1 MSKKGSALLNA
12 RLLHKEDNWFRDQ
25 YGRYVMFR
33 GVNFGSRSK
42 LPPYLPISPLEAK
55 TISSSEL
62 SNEIRSVARE
72 LDLMKD
78 CGFSAVRLPISWK
91 AIEPRPNPNLEELL
105 PEGVEYL
112 ELVTQIIDEL
122 YSRGILVFLD
132 FHQDIA
138 SDLCGGDGFPDWALA
153 ITKELRQYVKPPKY
167 NKMWAASYM
176 LNKLVKSTLYSF
188 WHNDLTNE
196 EVNLKNYPVRTH
208 LEKTIG
214 QTVRFFSNM
223 NDGQGHPAIVGVD
236 VFNEPHPVGI
246 DKREFES
253 QFLKEYYLNTFK
265 EISKYDDRTF
275 IFIEPRVDWTAFS
288 SEEMNKNLGGWDKV
302 KKFDLRK
309 YLRIGDME
317 MVRSPLDRDTYKTR
331 GSLMGAPKKINTYLP
346 ERSEWSSVF
355 RERGVFSFH
364 YYDTRALMMGTF
376 KIPDSMSQYKQDWP
390 DVFEKIVAAGYDR
403 DLIPFLSEF
412 GGSHETEQIGAYI
425 NLQYIQVESQLLN
438 STYWNYDLYHTKKGK
453 DNWNLENFSLLG
465 PNRKPRWLDLATRA
479 YPILSSAKP
488 IILTFDIKKK
498 YFILA
503 LHGRAVD
510 SPTVIYVPQRT
521 HYHKGFYVW
530 CLTGRESIQWDSE
543 NQLLYWKP
551 SKDDMLNMVV
561 ITEKDEVKIKDLSKE
576 IKTVVVRDIRTVS
589 DLSKE
594 VLENRKVRDETTIK
608 QIPEQI
614 RNFFENMKPCG
625 KFQ

>member
-1 MSKKGSALLNA
+1 MSRKGSALLNA

-25 YGRYVMFR
+25 DGRYVMFR

-55 TISSSEL
+55 TITSSEL
-62 SNEIRSVARE
+62 GKEINSVAGE
-72 LDLMKD
+72 LDLMKE
-78 CGFSAVRLPISWK
+78 CGFSAVRLPVSWK
-91 AIEPRPNPNLEELL
+91 AIEPRPNPNLEKLL
-105 PEGVEYL
+105 PEGEEYL
-112 ELVTQIIDEL
+112 KLVTQIIDEL
-122 YSRGILVFLD
+122 YSRGLLVFLD
-132 FHQDIA
+132 FHQDIV
-138 SDLCGGDGFPDWALA
+138 SDICGGDGFPDWALT
-153 ITKELRQYVKPPKY
+153 ITKEVKQYAKPPKY

-176 LNKLVKSTLYSF
+176 LNKLVKNTLYSF

-196 EVNLKNYPVRTH
+196 EANLKNYPVRTH

-214 QTVRFFSNM
+214 QTVRFFKSLN
-223 NDGQGHPAIVGVD
+223 NGQGHPALVGVD

-246 DKREFES
+246 NKLEFES
-253 QFLKEYYLNTFK
+253 QLLKEYYLNVFR
-265 EISKYDDRTF
+265 EIGKYDNKLF

-288 SEEMNKNLGGWDKV
+288 SEEMNKNLSGWDKV

-309 YLRIGDME
+309 FLRIGDME

-331 GSLMGAPKKINTYLP
+331 GSLMGAPKKVNTYLP
-346 ERSEWSSVF
+346 DKSEWPAEF
-355 RERGVFSFH
+355 LERGVFSFH

-376 KIPDSMSQYKQDWP
+376 KIPGSMSQYKEDWP
-390 DVFEKIVAAGYDR
+390 DVFEKIVSAGYER

-412 GGSHETEQIGAYI
+412 GGSHDTEQIGAYI

-438 STYWNYDLYHTKKGK
+438 STYWNYDLYHTKQGK

-465 PNRKPRWLDLATRA
+465 PGRKPRWLDLATRP

-488 IILTFDIKKK
+488 FILTFDVRKK

-503 LHGRAVD
+503 LHGGVID

-521 HYHKGFYVW
+521 HYRKGFYVW
-530 CLTGRESIQWDSE
+530 CLTGRESIQWDSD
-543 NQLLYWKP
+543 NQLLYWNP
-551 SKDDMLNMVV
+551 SKDDRLHMVV
-561 ITEKDEVKIKDLSKE
+561 ITEKDEANVKDLSKE
-576 IKTVVVRDIRTVS
+576 VRGGVLRDIGTME

-594 VLENRKVRDETTIK
+594 DKEEIPVKV
-608 QIPEQI
+608 QH
-614 RNFFENMKPCG
+614 FFKNMRSFG
-625 KFQ
+625 KFK